1 MENEGKESYHS
12 EDLERD
18 TRIEVNETELQDL
31 NELIAAL
38 GEEAVIVL
46 RRHVKNEL
54 IFVLKVLDDGA
65 DRRDWD
71 DPTNL

>member
-1 MENEGKESYHS
+1 M
-12 EDLERD
+12 
-18 TRIEVNETELQDL
+18 

-46 RRHVKNEL
+46 RRHVQNEL

-71 DPTNL
+71 NPTNL